1 MSFLNIFEK
10 KCVKFIDILRHIALL
25 QQKKKENEEALRHL
39 HDRIMVL
46 DKLEGAEKIKALI
59 LGVLSGNIFDWGAKD
74 VAKLLETT
82 DFGFEEAQAKI
93 PSKLL
98 SSNT

>member
-1 MSFLNIFEK
+1 M
-10 KCVKFIDILRHIALL
+10 KFICYVVPFHL
-25 QQKKKENEEALRHL
+25 QQKRKENEEALKHL
-39 HDRIMVL
+39 YDRITAL

-74 VAKLLETT
+74 VAKLLETD

-93 PSKLL
+93 PGKPSSLNKKLIL
-98 SSNT
+98 QYLL

>member
-1 MSFLNIFEK
+1 M
-10 KCVKFIDILRHIALL
+10 
-25 QQKKKENEEALRHL
+25 RHL
-39 HDRIMVL
+39 HDRITAV

-74 VAKLLETT
+74 VAKLLETN

-93 PSKLL
+93 PGKPLIK
-98 SSNT
+98 